1 MNMSD
6 RTMYVKSVEVLNPRY
21 VEAYTY
27 RRQGE
32 NFDKYCKKQ
41 GLSNE
46 EIKEFKRDFKE
57 ML

>member
-1 MNMSD
+1 MSD